1 MDWKGMVSKVASMP
15 QVQNALKEL
24 VFPVGKQQIINKA
37 KEKGAD
43 NTILSLLQKLPDKQY
58 QNQDEVVNEVQK
70 VAR

>member
-1 MDWKGMVSKVASMP
+1 MVSKVASMP